1 MTDFFDRAGDAAYT
15 RVYKTETP
23 DILKTWA
30 DFNGAVFAPDDRAI
44 PLKYREL
51 IAVAVG
57 ITTQCVYCI
66 DGHTQKAVQAG
77 ATDAELAETAWVA
90 TAIRAGGGFTHGRLA
105 FKFAEEVR
113 ADDPAHTHEA
123 HTH

>member
-1 MTDFFDRAGDAAYT
+1 MPSPTEHFDRAGDPAYT
-15 RVYKTETP
+15 RVYKEHTP
-23 DILKTWA
+23 DVLKTWA
-30 DFNGAVFAPDDRAI
+30 DFNGAVFAAEGRKI

-66 DGHTQKAVQAG
+66 DGHTQAAVRAG
-77 ATDAELAETAWVA
+77 ATEAELAETAWVA

-105 FKFAEEVR
+105 FKFAEN
-113 ADDPAHTHEA
+113 PPHAH
-123 HTH
+123 